1 MKKFYLFFLL
11 LTTFILNNAIALSKN
26 PPCNV
31 HAGFTTGYVNNQL
44 NVVQCF
50 NTSTVDSGSVVYSV
64 WNFGDGTAPVNT
76 QGLTQ
81 PTHTYTASG
90 LYYIC
95 LQVISVVPGTTTIT
109 CGDSICHSVQVQAP
123 STCTLVANFTS
134 TATSSPMSFIFQN
147 TSTGYAAGDSIR
159 WSFGDGSVSYDANPT
174 HTYANYGTYNVCLRV
189 KKNPTPAGATPC
201 VSEICHT
208 ITIANPNPCTLVPAL
223 TVVPSPNATN
233 AYVFTNTSTPA
244 PSTATWNFGD
254 STSGSGN
261 VITHSYAQSGV
272 YRVCMTVIV
281 NNTCVRDTCFNLV
294 VNNTPPP
301 TNCNVHAA
309 FSTSYVN
316 NQLNVVQCLNAS
328 VVDSINTVYCIWNFG
343 DGSTPVTNSGLSQPT
358 HTYTASGLYNICL
371 KVISLVPGTNINCS
385 DSICHQVQVQAPTT
399 CTLVSNFTSSVSS
412 NTASFVNTSTGYAA
426 GDSIRWTF
434 GDGSVAY
441 SLNATH
447 TYAANGTY
455 NVCLRIKK
463 NSTPSGTTPCVSE
476 VCHTI
481 TITTANI
488 CNVIPNF
495 TAALSPNTGNVFVFT
510 NTSTPS
516 TSQAAV
522 TWNFG
527 DSTFG
532 SGNVVT
538 HSYAQPGVYRVCM
551 TVVVNNTC
559 VRDTCITITVNN
571 ITPPPC
577 SVIPRFTIT
586 ASQSQP
592 GLYFFTNT
600 STVSTTTGT
609 SVVWSFGDSTTATGN
624 NVSHT
629 YTHSGT
635 YNVCMNVFQDSTC
648 NISLCR
654 NLSTANYL
662 LAFPNPAQT
671 NVNVNI
677 NLSQS
682 TPIYAYIYNS
692 QGMLVGQLLQQGIQ
706 GNNLLT
712 FNVAG
717 LPAGYYTIRIYTS
730 NGVFITRFQKI

>member
-1 MKKFYLFFLL
+1 M
-11 LTTFILNNAIALSKN
+11 
-26 PPCNV
+26 
-31 HAGFTTGYVNNQL
+31 

-64 WNFGDGTAPVNT
+64 WNFGDGTASVNT

-123 STCTLVANFTS
+123 STCTLVANFTT

-223 TVVPSPNATN
+223 TVAPSPNATN
-233 AYVFTNTSTPA
+233 AFVFTNTSTPA
-244 PSTATWNFGD
+244 PSTA
-254 STSGSGN
+254 
-261 VITHSYAQSGV
+261 
-272 YRVCMTVIV
+272 
-281 NNTCVRDTCFNLV
+281 
-294 VNNTPPP
+294 
-301 TNCNVHAA
+301 
-309 FSTSYVN
+309 
-316 NQLNVVQCLNAS
+316 
-328 VVDSINTVYCIWNFG
+328 
-343 DGSTPVTNSGLSQPT
+343 
-358 HTYTASGLYNICL
+358 
-371 KVISLVPGTNINCS
+371 
-385 DSICHQVQVQAPTT
+385 
-399 CTLVSNFTSSVSS
+399 
-412 NTASFVNTSTGYAA
+412 
-426 GDSIRWTF
+426 
-434 GDGSVAY
+434 
-441 SLNATH
+441 
-447 TYAANGTY
+447 
-455 NVCLRIKK
+455 
-463 NSTPSGTTPCVSE
+463 
-476 VCHTI
+476 
-481 TITTANI
+481 
-488 CNVIPNF
+488 
-495 TAALSPNTGNVFVFT
+495 
-510 NTSTPS
+510 
-516 TSQAAV
+516 

-559 VRDTCITITVNN
+559 IRDTCITITVNN

-635 YNVCMNVFQDSTC
+635 YNVCLHVSVNNNACAGDTCGTVVVNIPTSTC
-648 NISLCR
+648 NITPSFNFTRSTTATNTFEFRNTSSGMTAGAVTVWNFGDGTSATGNVVIHTFNQSNANYNICMTVTDSGCTRTTCHYVSSYNSCSLTPSFSFSRSSTATNTFEFRNTSSGMSAGAIAVWSFGDGTSDTGNIVHHTYSQSGGGYYVCMKVIDSACTRSTCR
-654 NLSTANYL
+654 YVSTANYL
-662 LAFPNPAQT
+662 LAYPNPAQT

-717 LPAGYYTIRIYTS
+717 LPAGYYTIRIYTA